1 MTSKMS
7 SAFRLQFVVL
17 SFFFMLLFL
26 EQFFFFN
33 KKMNNILKCLSF
45 SAMIKVVVNEL
56 TTCYCTVSGVPCAND
71 KMCP

>member
-1 MTSKMS
+1 MLLGFSL
-7 SAFRLQFVVL
+7 FCL
-17 SFFFMLLFL
+17 FFMLLFL
-26 EQFFFFN
+26 EQNKKIN